1 MGRYTESVCRLCRR
15 EGIRLYLKGDRCYSD
30 KCAIERRSYPPGEHG
45 QSRRSKVSPYGQQ
58 LREKQKARRIYG
70 VMERQFRNYFKKA
83 SKKQG
88 VTGEILLQLL
98 ETRLDNL
105 VYRLGIAPSRNAAR
119 QLVKHGHVVVNGRR
133 ADIPS
138 YHVRPGDTISV
149 RENSKKLDYIKEAVA
164 NRRRTEMQ
172 GWLSFDEKDMSGV
185 LLQIPSREDIPVPV
199 QEQLIVEL
207 YSK

>member
-1 MGRYTESVCRLCRR
+1 VT
-15 EGIRLYLKGDRCYSD
+15 
-30 KCAIERRSYPPGEHG
+30 
-45 QSRRSKVSPYGQQ
+45 PYGLQ
-58 LREKQKARRIYG
+58 LREKQKTRRIYG
-70 VMERQFRNYFKKA
+70 IMEAQFRNYFQRA
-83 SKKQG
+83 ARRQG

-105 VYRLGIAPSRNAAR
+105 VYRLGICTSRNSAR
-119 QLVKHGHVVVNGRR
+119 QTVRHGHIMVNGITV
-133 ADIPS
+133 DIPS
-138 YHVRPGDTISV
+138 YRVKPGDTISV
-149 RENSKKLDYIKEAVA
+149 REKSRKIESIKNAVA

-172 GWLSFDEKDMSGV
+172 TWLDFDEKTMTGT